1 MTKELFNRAKEIL
14 EEITNK
20 EQELTLLEKRAER
33 FGVYIEWMDG
43 RHQPIKANGK
53 IYKKVDIKFNM
64 SEKPTDV
71 SVDDLFDITEE
82 NKKEF
87 VEFLQKCQKGY
98 LKKIKDNRQQVEE
111 LQRQFDEL
119 SEDNPEAKSA

>member
-71 SVDDLFDITEE
+71 SIDDLFDITEE

>member
-33 FGVYIEWMDG
+33 FGAYIEWMDG

-64 SEKPTDV
+64 SERPTDV

-119 SEDNPEAKSA
+119 SEDNSEAKSA

>member
-14 EEITNK
+14 EEIANK

-64 SEKPTDV
+64 SERPTDV

-119 SEDNPEAKSA
+119 SSDNPEAKSA